1 VRLFRGLSFGAS
13 GGEFRCRSAIVVGEI
28 PHVSPLCG
36 DESITISG
44 HALLGVEALGLE
56 VAERRRLK
64 RAKVAVARKP
74 AVILHRMWVD
84 GTTFQWTRSRLPAH
98 DRNLSRQDRLF
109 RGRDPRRP
117 NPFVPAP
124 AARLRG
130 YDRSPGRA
138 KDTAMPFKAMPM

>member
-56 VAERRRLK
+56 VASVAVSNAQKSPSHERRR
-64 RAKVAVARKP
+64 
-74 AVILHRMWVD
+74 
-84 GTTFQWTRSRLPAH
+84 
-98 DRNLSRQDRLF
+98 
-109 RGRDPRRP
+109 
-117 NPFVPAP
+117 
-124 AARLRG
+124 
-130 YDRSPGRA
+130 
-138 KDTAMPFKAMPM
+138 